1 MESYPY
7 HPDRNLTSDSEIKI
21 NIQHV
26 PTISNERIGYGFD
39 NEERVSFSWLRHW
52 SFYGFYH
59 VVTLS
64 WRPRILMR
72 LAHQWL
78 HVLQIQEARWMIGLG
93 WSGYWKLLEDPK
105 VSRWISEKH
114 PKVRSHRRSEFVA
127 EIWTMLIAEIQKRET
142 VPRKCISTYL
152 NQLVSLYKMLGEYPW
167 THQSPWNAALFRPLR
182 HCHCTERDATVAW
195 APGEGKALK
204 HGVTGVMMKL
214 RINVND
220 CQRRRMA
227 VQYWICHPHR
237 WEQSFGESNIVLQFL
252 QYIRIRLMKEWWKKG
267 LTRYR
272 FFHSHM
278 IIWVI
283 WVHIF
288 RQCPVPHIMQIGS
301 KESNKVTALGLGG
314 TAARS
319 AAGTR
324 NTFGRSRRSSP
335 KSVPTN
341 FLFSIVMA
349 GCFLF
354 RVPLRS

>member
-7 HPDRNLTSDSEIKI
+7 HPDRNLTSDSEINI

-26 PTISNERIGYGFD
+26 PTKGSDTALTMKNGWASLGSGIE
-39 NEERVSFSWLRHW
+39 VSMAFI
-52 SFYGFYH
+52 
-59 VVTLS
+59 TLS

-105 VSRWISEKH
+105 VSRWISDKH

-195 APGEGKALK
+195 AAGEGKALK
-204 HGVTGVMMKL
+204 HGVTMSHWRHDEIPHQCQWLSTTSNGCAIL
-214 RINVND
+214 NV
-220 CQRRRMA
+220 
-227 VQYWICHPHR
+227 
-237 WEQSFGESNIVLQFL
+237 
-252 QYIRIRLMKEWWKKG
+252 
-267 LTRYR
+267 
-272 FFHSHM
+272 
-278 IIWVI
+278 
-283 WVHIF
+283 
-288 RQCPVPHIMQIGS
+288 
-301 KESNKVTALGLGG
+301 
-314 TAARS
+314 
-319 AAGTR
+319 
-324 NTFGRSRRSSP
+324 SSP
-335 KSVPTN
+335 QMRTEFSRIKHCFAVPA
-341 FLFSIVMA
+341 VH
-349 GCFLF
+349 
-354 RVPLRS
+354 